1 MEELATDVWM
11 IAMNHIHAHAHQ
23 RFQNPLIALHDPLVR
38 TTYNTLLNDRN
49 NIIFRKLLQ
58 ILQEGYMHGSF
69 FRQW

>member
-38 TTYNTLLNDRN
+38 TTYNTLSNERN
-49 NIIFRKLLQ
+49 NE
-58 ILQEGYMHGSF
+58 ILTNITGRINTLFIS
-69 FRQW
+69 